1 MTDKLPTYG
10 GQAVLEGVMMR
21 GSQAMA
27 VAVRDP
33 KGEIQIQVQRLSNIY
48 RGRISKLPFLR
59 GLLGLWDALGLGM
72 QSLNFS
78 ASVAAGEDSK
88 AISES
93 PVMMGTMLLSLAF
106 GVTLFFVAPA
116 AAGAGIEYVLQNV
129 LGLSMTATSG
139 WLGNLAEGAIRLCL
153 IVGYIWAIGLIP
165 DIRRLYGYHGAE
177 HKTINAFESGAP
189 LTPESVARFPLEH
202 PRCGTAFLLVVVVFS
217 VLLFSLLGPLPLW
230 LRLLSRIVLVPV
242 LAAIAYEYLR
252 FTARY
257 ISNPLVRLLVIPNLA
272 MQRLTTREPD
282 RGMLEVAIRAFE
294 EMRQRE
300 VEKSQT
306 SEVLG
311 EPRVRTSS
319 EVP

>member
-1 MTDKLPTYG
+1 MTEKLPTYG

-33 KGEIQIQVQRLSNIY
+33 QGEIQIRVQKLGDIY
-48 RGRISKLPFLR
+48 RGRLSKLPLLR

-78 ASVAAGEDSK
+78 ASVAAGDDNK
-88 AISES
+88 AVSES
-93 PVMMGTMLLSLAF
+93 PIMMGTMLLSLAF
-106 GVTLFFVAPA
+106 GIVLFFVAPA
-116 AAGAGIEYVLQNV
+116 AAGAGVEYVLHTV
-129 LGLSMTATSG
+129 LGLGAAGVSG
-139 WLGNLAEGAIRLCL
+139 WLGNLAEGVIRLCL
-153 IVGYIWAIGLIP
+153 IIGYIWAIGLIP
-165 DIRRLYGYHGAE
+165 DIKRLYGYHGAE
-177 HKTINAFESGAP
+177 HKTINAFEAGAP
-189 LTPESVARFPLEH
+189 LTPESAAGFPLEH
-202 PRCGTAFLLVVVVFS
+202 PRCGTAFLLTIVIFS

-230 LRLLSRIVLVPV
+230 LRLLSRILLVPV

-300 VEKSQT
+300 A
-306 SEVLG
+306 G
-311 EPRVRTSS
+311 EIVVS
-319 EVP
+319 

>member
-1 MTDKLPTYG
+1 MTEKLPTYG

-33 KGEIQIQVQRLSNIY
+33 KGEIQIHVQKLGDIY

-78 ASVAAGEDSK
+78 ASVAAGEDNK
-88 AISES
+88 AVSES

-106 GVTLFFVAPA
+106 GVGLFFVAPA
-116 AAGAGIEYVLQNV
+116 AAGAGIEYVLHNV
-129 LGLSMTATSG
+129 LGLSTAGVSG
-139 WLGNLAEGAIRLCL
+139 WLGNLAEGIIRLCL

-165 DIRRLYGYHGAE
+165 DIKRLYGYHGAE
-177 HKTINAFESGAP
+177 HKTINAFEAGAP
-189 LTPESVARFPLEH
+189 LTPETVAKYPLEH
-202 PRCGTAFLLVVVVFS
+202 PRCGTAFLLTVVVFS
-217 VLLFSLLGPLPLW
+217 VLLFSLLGPLPFW
-230 LRLLSRIVLVPV
+230 SRILSRILLVPV
-242 LAAIAYEYLR
+242 LAGIAYEYLR
-252 FTARY
+252 FTARH
-257 ISNPLVRLLVIPNLA
+257 IANPLVRLLVIPNLA

-294 EMRQRE
+294 EMRGRE
-300 VEKSQT
+300 AER
-306 SEVLG
+306 SEVI
-311 EPRVRTSS
+311 RS
-319 EVP
+319 